1 MLYVIVLGGLPLKNF
16 ISKSIEFPEIM
27 NLCCVSQEVMRVVY
41 CGQAW
46 YPWSVYAALA
56 VGKINQDICL

>member
-27 NLCCVSQEVMRVVY
+27 NLYCVSQKVSRVVY

-46 YPWSVYAALA
+46 YPWSVFVAL
-56 VGKINQDICL
+56 VMGKMNCDIH